1 MIKIYDYVVSNFS
14 YLRCAWNIGIRFR
27 DFEVDETVMGE
38 DLVFLLLDC
47 RLCHLARTQVV

>member
-1 MIKIYDYVVSNFS
+1 MIKFYDYVVSNFS

-27 DFEVDETVMGE
+27 DFKVDEAVMGE
-38 DLVFLLLDC
+38 DLVFLLLGC